1 MLKIILRF
9 LIGIAVF
16 TSSYIFY
23 TNFTYSS
30 LENIKNKKNISV
42 RFQNLPE
49 MLLPN
54 KENITGY
61 QYELLN
67 EYLNTFGKNKLI
79 LADNLYD
86 IDIFYTTYICP
97 NCLVVNKEDL
107 LLITNQNSGMGN
119 DVDIVRSFE
128 NIDLGYPFLTSFEI
142 SYSDSST
149 DELIY
154 NINNNLVTNAI
165 VTRSTY
171 LFYKKYF
178 PSLRIKKVLGKVNL
192 VWKFPNDDGSIL
204 ESAKYFLDSENSK
217 EFINMLEEKYYS
229 KNSISSYIFIGS
241 RVFIS
246 DMLTKLPKYESLFKN
261 ASDKFKL
268 DWKLL
273 ASISYQESKWNNNA
287 VSPTGVKGIM
297 MLTIGT
303 AEMLNVD
310 RLVPKESIFG
320 GAQYFSRLL
329 EKYSNYSDETKINLA
344 LAAYN
349 AGPNHINDIIL
360 LADKNGDNINNWS
373 TLKGYLYKLNQK
385 KYYKKM
391 KYGYARGWEAVQYIE
406 NVKQYYDIISF
417 LDNKD
422 KINSNQIF
430 NEVPS
435 TL

>member
-1 MLKIILRF
+1 MLKIVWRF

-23 TNFTYSS
+23 TNFTYNSF
-30 LENIKNKKNISV
+30 ENIKNKKNISV

-61 QYELLN
+61 QYELLS
-67 EYLNTFGKNKLI
+67 EYLNTFGNNQLM

-86 IDIFYTTYICP
+86 IDIFYTTDICR

-107 LLITNQNSGMGN
+107 LLITNQNSGISN
-119 DVDIVRSFE
+119 DVDILRSFE
-128 NIDLGYPFLTSFEI
+128 NIDLKYPFLTGFEI

-192 VWKFPNDDGSIL
+192 VWNFPNDDGSIL
-204 ESAKYFLDSENSK
+204 ENAKYYLESKDSK
-217 EFINMLEEKYYS
+217 KFINMLKEKYYS

-246 DMLTKLPKYESLFKN
+246 DMLTKLPRYESLFKN
-261 ASDKFKL
+261 ASDKYKL

-287 VSPTGVKGIM
+287 VP
-297 MLTIGT
+297 
-303 AEMLNVD
+303 
-310 RLVPKESIFG
+310 
-320 GAQYFSRLL
+320 LL
-329 EKYSNYSDETKINLA
+329 E
-344 LAAYN
+344 
-349 AGPNHINDIIL
+349 
-360 LADKNGDNINNWS
+360 
-373 TLKGYLYKLNQK
+373 
-385 KYYKKM
+385 
-391 KYGYARGWEAVQYIE
+391 
-406 NVKQYYDIISF
+406 
-417 LDNKD
+417 
-422 KINSNQIF
+422 
-430 NEVPS
+430 
-435 TL
+435 

>member
-1 MLKIILRF
+1 M
-9 LIGIAVF
+9 AVF

-30 LENIKNKKNISV
+30 IENIKNKKNISV

-54 KENITGY
+54 RENITGY
-61 QYELLN
+61 QYELLS
-67 EYLNTFGKNKLI
+67 EYLNTFGNNKLM
-79 LADNLYD
+79 LADNLHD
-86 IDIFYTTYICP
+86 VDIFYTTNICP
-97 NCLVVNKEDL
+97 NCLVINKEDL
-107 LLITNQNSGMGN
+107 LLITNKNSGISN

-178 PSLRIKKVLGKVNL
+178 PNLRIKKVLGKVNL
-192 VWKFPNDDGSIL
+192 VWNFPNDDGSIL
-204 ESAKYFLDSENSK
+204 ENAKYFLESEDSK
-217 EFINMLEEKYYS
+217 KFINMLEEKYYS

-246 DMLTKLPKYESLFKN
+246 DMLTKLPRYESLFKN
-261 ASDKFKL
+261 ASDKFKF

-273 ASISYQESKWNNNA
+273 ASISYQESKWNNKA
-287 VSPTGVKGIM
+287 VSPTGVKGLM
-297 MLTIGT
+297 MLTIDT
-303 AEMLNVD
+303 AKMLNVD
-310 RLVPKESIFG
+310 RLIPKESIFG
-320 GAQYFSRLL
+320 GAQYFSELL
-329 EKYSNYSDETKINLA
+329 EKYSNHSDETKINLA

-360 LADKNGDNINNWS
+360 LADKSGDNINDWS
-373 TLKGYLYKLNQK
+373 TLKDYLYKLNQK

-417 LDNKD
+417 LDDKD

>member
-1 MLKIILRF
+1 M
-9 LIGIAVF
+9 AVF
-16 TSSYIFY
+16 ASLYIFY

-30 LENIKNKKNISV
+30 IENIKNKKNISV

-61 QYELLN
+61 QYELLS
-67 EYLNTFGKNKLI
+67 EYLIILGDSKLM
-79 LADNLYD
+79 LEDNLYD
-86 IDIFYTTYICP
+86 IDVFYTSNVCP

-107 LLITNQNSGMGN
+107 LLVTNENSGMSN
-119 DVDIVRSFE
+119 DVDIIQSFE
-128 NIDLGYPFLTSFEI
+128 NIDLGYPYLKNFEI
-142 SYSDSST
+142 SYSDNST

-154 NINNNLVTNAI
+154 NINNSLVTNAI

-192 VWKFPNDDGSIL
+192 VWNFPNDDGSII
-204 ESAKYFLDSENSK
+204 ENAKYFLESEDSKN
-217 EFINMLEEKYYS
+217 FISMLEEKYYS

-246 DMLTKLPKYESLFKN
+246 DMLSKLPRYESLFKN
-261 ASDKFKL
+261 ASDKYKL

-287 VSPTGVKGIM
+287 VSPTGVKGLM
-297 MLTIGT
+297 MLTIDT
-303 AEMLNVD
+303 AKMLNVD
-310 RLVPKESIFG
+310 RLIPKESIFG
-320 GAQYFSRLL
+320 GAEYFSGLL
-329 EKYSNYSDETKINLA
+329 KKYSTYSDETKINLA

-360 LADKNGDNINNWS
+360 LADKNSDNIDDWS

-417 LDNKD
+417 LDDKD